1 MLGRLGRYVEQI
13 LSIYNHVDTLIL
25 TDERGYVDYYM
36 TWRPDVNTNKAEN
49 IIGKYVLDAWSDLNE
64 ENSTI
69 LKCLRTGEPV
79 LNEYQV
85 FSYGILSVP
94 SINTTM
100 PLREQGKLVGTATM
114 VRYLG
119 EPFKRSEIILD
130 IKEKDDFNT
139 RYSIDD
145 IKGCSDSVRFLKE
158 KIRMVANTNSSVLI
172 YGETG
177 VGKEL
182 VAQSI
187 HALSDRKNKKFVSQN
202 CAAIPDNLLESILF
216 GTVKGAYTGAEN
228 RPGLFELAKG
238 GTLFL
243 DEINSMNI
251 SVQAKILKAIE
262 DKEVTRIGGISPI
275 ETDVR
280 ILSATN
286 ENPMECIE
294 DKKLR
299 RDLFYRLSVVEIDIE
314 PLRCRREDIKFLTDY
329 FINQNNTRMNR
340 AIIGVD
346 EEVEKIFDSYE
357 WPGNIR
363 ELKNILEGAFNV
375 ATSRT
380 IKKEFLPGYIIP
392 SAYTSHSIHEKRQI
406 PVWEEGNN
414 FSIENAVQE
423 YEKELIAA
431 AVDSSASLAEAAA
444 KLGISRQNLNYKLK
458 KYSLN
463 EGYSLNHN
471 KYNL

>member
-69 LKCLRTGEPV
+69 LKCLMTGEPV

-100 PLREQGKLVGTATM
+100 PLREQGKLVGTATI

>member
-299 RDLFYRLSVVEIDIE
+299 QDLFYRLSVVEIDIE

>member
-1 MLGRLGRYVEQI
+1 MLGRYVEQI

-49 IIGKYVLDAWSDLNE
+49 IVGKYVLDAWGDLDE
-64 ENSTI
+64 ESSTI

-85 FSYGILSVP
+85 FRYGILSVP

>member
-1 MLGRLGRYVEQI
+1 MLGRYVEQI

-49 IIGKYVLDAWSDLNE
+49 IVGKYVLDAWGDLDE
-64 ENSTI
+64 ESSTI

-85 FSYGILSVP
+85 FRYGILSVP

-119 EPFKRSEIILD
+119 EPFKRSEIVLD

-286 ENPMECIE
+286 ENPMDCIE
-294 DKKLR
+294 NKKLR

-346 EEVEKIFDSYE
+346 EEVEKIFDS
-357 WPGNIR
+357 
-363 ELKNILEGAFNV
+363 
-375 ATSRT
+375 
-380 IKKEFLPGYIIP
+380 
-392 SAYTSHSIHEKRQI
+392 
-406 PVWEEGNN
+406 
-414 FSIENAVQE
+414 
-423 YEKELIAA
+423 
-431 AVDSSASLAEAAA
+431 
-444 KLGISRQNLNYKLK
+444 
-458 KYSLN
+458 
-463 EGYSLNHN
+463 
-471 KYNL
+471 